1 MSKGY
6 KKVLYDNNPGFRLH
20 HTKGQFASESTTG
33 YLHYDVELSF
43 IYFVHGIGEIKIE
56 GRRYTIEDGDL
67 VLLKPSELYHCIVK
81 DGTYHE
87 RLVLYFNSSLMKN
100 FSESGENL
108 LEPFYK
114 RSDGKGNKIPATII
128 KEHGIDAEIEKLLQ
142 LTKNPSEINEIL
154 SVCKL
159 IEILGELRTVI
170 LYNLS
175 QGGFE
180 IRENPLIND
189 IIAYIN
195 QNFSRD
201 ISLDEISKV
210 FYRDKYYISHLFKEE
225 VGVTLW
231 NYVIFRRLTAFN
243 DLIRTN
249 MPIEEACFRV
259 GFQNYSNFF
268 KLYKKHMQMT
278 PAQFKKSLV

>member
-1 MSKGY
+1 MSNGY

-43 IYFVHGIGEIKIE
+43 IYFVHGMGEIKIE
-56 GRRYTIEDGDL
+56 GRKYTIEDGDL

-87 RLVLYFNSSLMKN
+87 RLVLYFNSSLVKN
-100 FSESGENL
+100 FSETGENL

-114 RSDGKGNKIPATII
+114 RCDGKGNKIPATII
-128 KEHGIDAEIEKLLQ
+128 KEHGIDVEIEKLLQ
-142 LTKNPSEINEIL
+142 LTTNLNEINEIL

-159 IEILGELRTVI
+159 IEILGKLRTVI
-170 LYNLS
+170 LYDLS
-175 QGGFE
+175 QGGIE
-180 IRENPLIND
+180 IRENLLIND

-201 ISLDEISKV
+201 ISLDEISKE